1 MMGLSAGGHCRRL
14 PADLLQRAHH
24 CPLGGRPVPGVL
36 RRLSCYLV
44 LAALGHSTLPRFSAA
59 MLSFAIPLTLVTLGV
74 VTVRGLRQG
83 RQARTGQAS

>member
-1 MMGLSAGGHCRRL
+1 VATAVACL
-14 PADLLQRAHH
+14 PIFFN
-24 CPLGGRPVPGVL
+24 GRIIARWEGALFLAYYVAYT
-36 RRLSCYLV
+36 CYLV

-59 MLSFAIPLTLVTLGV
+59 MRFFAIPLTLVTVGV